1 MKAVVSHG
9 VEDFRLE
16 DVPAPKVREGEVLVE
31 IHFCGVCGTDV
42 HQYHGVWELDI
53 GATPGHEISGV
64 IKEVGPSVKSLAP
77 GDRVALNPG
86 VTCQACE
93 FCRGGRAD
101 LCRKRVSTYHYS
113 RGGFA
118 EYTVVPER
126 QVYKLPDSLALE
138 CGAFLEPA
146 GACVHGIDRAAIKPG
161 QRVAIL
167 GGGAAGLMLMQLALL
182 SGASQVFVSEPQEGR
197 RRLAEELGATAT
209 IDPTRGDPVKTL
221 KDLSNGGPD
230 VVIESAGLAVTV
242 SQCLELVNRGGRI
255 VFFGVCDPKDRVE
268 FSPYHVF
275 RDEITIS
282 GTVMI
287 HDAFPRTLE
296 LLASEKLRVQPL
308 ISHVLPLEQFQQA
321 FEMHQSNEGV
331 KLLITPQQTHVR

>member
-1 MKAVVSHG
+1 MKAVVCHG

-16 DVPAPKVREGEVLVE
+16 DVPVPTVREGEVLVE
-31 IHFCGVCGTDV
+31 IHYCGVCGTDV
-42 HQYHGVWELDI
+42 HQYHGVWELNV

-64 IKEVGPSVKSLAP
+64 IKEVGPGVKSLAP

-93 FCRGGRAD
+93 FCRGGRVD
-101 LCRKRVSTYHYS
+101 LCRNRVSTYHYS

-118 EYTVVPER
+118 EYTAVPER
-126 QVYKLPDSLALE
+126 QIYKLPDNLALE

-161 QRVAIL
+161 QKVAVL
-167 GGGAAGLMLMQLALL
+167 GGGAAGLMHMQLALL
-182 SGASQVFVSEPQEGR
+182 SGASQVFLSEPQEGR

-209 IDPTRGDPVKTL
+209 VDPTHGDPVKTL
-221 KDLSNGGPD
+221 KDLSNGGLD

-242 SQCLELVNRGGRI
+242 SQCFELVNRGGRI
-255 VFFGVCDPKDRVE
+255 VLFGVCDPNDRVE

-275 RDEITIS
+275 REEITVA

-296 LLASEKLRVQPL
+296 LLASEKLRVRPL
-308 ISHVLPLEQFQQA
+308 ISHMLPLERFQEA
-321 FEMHQSNEGV
+321 FEMRQSNEGV
-331 KLLITPQQTHVR
+331 KLLITPQQTNAR